1 MSIKQNGGVFGRNPT
16 FNDVTIEGQLT
27 FDGDIDI
34 DSDLKVDGDLDV
46 TGNGKFATIDVFSNG
61 IKANS
66 NAAIGFQLGDDS
78 TGSTEIG
85 KIVNS
90 SGRFTIEPA
99 STRKFAVRT
108 NSPKVDSLVID
119 HNSNVEISTGN
130 VVIATSGK
138 GIDFSATAGTGTSEV
153 LDDYEEGVWTPVIAD
168 SSSGGNTGTSL
179 TAQGE
184 YTKVGNVVYA
194 KCTLVNVDTTGLTSA
209 TTAFIQ
215 GLPFASLNTTAAS
228 HDLGSCVLSRTTFT
242 GFVTCGVPDNASS
255 VRFME
260 SATGV
265 SYDYLDVSEFTS
277 TVADIYFSV
286 VYLAA

>member
-1 MSIKQNGGVFGRNPT
+1 MTIKKTGGVFGRNPT
-16 FNDVTIEGQLT
+16 FNDVTIEGELT
-27 FDGDIDI
+27 FDGELDINSDI
-34 DSDLKVDGDLDV
+34 NLPDNKKITFGDSDNLEIFHDASNSIIKDAGSGNLYIQGNHIYIKDPDGNNFARFFDNGVGGQIRLYHDASKVFETNASGISI
-46 TGNGKFATIDVFSNG
+46 TGNM
-61 IKANS
+61 
-66 NAAIGFQLGDDS
+66 
-78 TGSTEIG
+78 
-85 KIVNS
+85 
-90 SGRFTIEPA
+90 
-99 STRKFAVRT
+99 AV
-108 NSPKVDSLVID
+108 
-119 HNSNVEISTGN
+119 
-130 VVIATSGK
+130 TSGN
-138 GIDFSATAGTGTSEV
+138 GIDFSATAGTGTSEL

-277 TVADIYFSV
+277 TLADIYFSV